1 MNRFPCPLGAG
12 GGRAR
17 AVRNN
22 CTRHDPTAD
31 ASRAGPR
38 ARSSLGA
45 QGASRRSGPPPGS
58 RVGIQVTGSRSA
70 IDARGRRMLLSRSLC
85 APICAARA
93 GRQGVGWNGVP
104 RWQARQRGDGPGSFA
119 AAGACGFA
127 EDGHPRCFL
136 RRRPRA
142 SSYRHH
148 ADPRAGSAAAAA
160 AAAAASAPGAAPA
173 AALSLS
179 NVHRFEKLRF
189 RLMTSLAVWPPRSPV
204 VELYRICPPER

>member
-1 MNRFPCPLGAG
+1 M
-12 GGRAR
+12 
-17 AVRNN
+17 
-22 CTRHDPTAD
+22 
-31 ASRAGPR
+31 
-38 ARSSLGA
+38 
-45 QGASRRSGPPPGS
+45 
-58 RVGIQVTGSRSA
+58 
-70 IDARGRRMLLSRSLC
+70 
-85 APICAARA
+85 
-93 GRQGVGWNGVP
+93 P
-104 RWQARQRGDGPGSFA
+104 RWQARQHGDGPGSFA

-142 SSYRHH
+142 SSYWHH

-160 AAAAASAPGAAPA
+160 AAAAASAAGAAPA